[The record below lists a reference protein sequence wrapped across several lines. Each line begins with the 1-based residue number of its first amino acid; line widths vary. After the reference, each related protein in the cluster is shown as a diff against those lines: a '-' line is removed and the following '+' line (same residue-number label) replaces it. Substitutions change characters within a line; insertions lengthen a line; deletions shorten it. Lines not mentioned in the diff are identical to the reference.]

1 MANNGEMIRNMDT
14 AYDKKLSSQQ
24 RLLTIPVGFRFS
36 IICFLFSILY
46 FLCSVTTAYSQ
57 EWQEIKSEHFIV
69 YFISDKDFAK
79 DVLLRSEIYY
89 KRIASE
95 LGYQRY
101 SEFWTWDRRVKIYIH
116 PSRESFLKETGQP
129 DWSEGVAK
137 YHEKTIVSYAWSD
150 GFLKMLLP
158 HELAHLIFR
167 DYVGFKGEVPL
178 WLDEGVAQWMEPH
191 KRKQIKVV
199 IRRLAEN
206 RRLLSLN
213 QMMILDIRK
222 KSDLDLV
229 QTYYVQAVSLVDFLI
244 TRYNATRFNSFCR
257 QLRDGK
263 SIEDSLKF
271 AYPVSIRSI
280 KELEE
285 KWQKY
290 IMEEKE

>member
-1 MANNGEMIRNMDT
+1 MENGKQTDRMFMIGNFPAKRF
-14 AYDKKLSSQQ
+14 
-24 RLLTIPVGFRFS
+24 LLTARVTILFS
-36 IICFLFSILY
+36 VFCFLFSAIP
-46 FLCSVTTAYSQ
+46 VYSQ

-79 DVLLRSEIYY
+79 DVSLQSEIYY

-101 SEFWTWDRRVKIYIH
+101 SKFWTWDRRVKIYIH
-116 PSRESFLKETGQP
+116 PSRESFQKGTGQP

-158 HELAHLIFR
+158 HELTHLIFR

-213 QMMILDIRK
+213 QMMILDVRK
-222 KSDLDLV
+222 SNNPDIV
-229 QTYYVQAVSLVDFLI
+229 NTYYIQAVSLVDFLM
-244 TRYNATRFNSFCR
+244 TEYGASRFNSFCR

-280 KELEE
+280 KDLEE